1 MKVAISILSAALLAA
16 VPGRAQTLSTL
27 TYEFGIPV
35 TQTFTEINQTGQL
48 GLFDSDLGTLLGAT
62 LEIHG
67 AGTTSISLTNRAATA
82 SNIRATINTRLSFSS
97 DIAPLS
103 AFISG
108 TSNDIVLSYTTGISL
123 YQVNET
129 KSFGPFA
136 ANQVKTHDLTT
147 ILAHLQAPGGGEFDI
162 TGVSLSSLTVAGAG
176 GNVDAVQ
183 TTLAG
188 LGARITYTYQPVE
201 IIPEPSSL
209 LTACLSAFV
218 LLRRKRSKLR

>member
-35 TQTFTEINQTGQL
+35 TQSVTEINQTGQL

-82 SNIRATINTRLSFSS
+82 SNIRANISTRLTFGS
-97 DIAPLS
+97 DIS
-103 AFISG
+103 ALDAMITG
-108 TSNDIVLSYTTGISL
+108 TANGILLSYTTGFNL

-136 ANQVKTHDLTT
+136 ANQVKFFDLMS
-147 ILAHLQAPGGGEFDI
+147 ILSQMQASGGGDFDI
-162 TGVSLSSLTVAGAG
+162 TGISLSSLSIQGGG
-176 GNVDAVQ
+176 GNVDSDQ

-188 LGARITYTYQPVE
+188 VGARIVYTYEPVD
-201 IIPEPSSL
+201 IIPEPGSAL
-209 LTACLSAFV
+209 LTVWLCSMG
-218 LLRRKRSKLR
+218 LLRRRRSHS